1 MQRGRSMQPQ
11 RTCCAARW
19 PMRPHEG
26 SIRLAAGAF
35 LVRAGKYEEAIPL
48 LKEALALEAI
58 EAHRYLADAYDA
70 LGQHEESRAH
80 REAYKAVTETRV
92 RQGAPIQ

>member
-1 MQRGRSMQPQ
+1 MQLRQEYS
-11 RTCCAARW
+11 AAADVLRRAMAYA
-19 PMRPHEG
+19 PAEG

-48 LKEALALEAI
+48 LKEALARDAI